1 MATTKAKSA
10 NDINQGSVVTGV
22 QDTGGFSKTTSEI
35 PVQFTSG
42 QYTTKFDDYGLR
54 RKTVEIGDWDMNTAA
69 SATVAHGLSATAWKN
84 IRSVEII
91 IRNDVGGT
99 DAYYN
104 DSHDEATTSSGSGGV
119 EVNKIDSTNVT
130 LNRASPGAFDS
141 TSFEDTSYNRGW
153 VTVWYV

>member
-35 PVQFTSG
+35 PVQFTSS
-42 QYTTKFDDYGLR
+42 QYTAKFDDYGLR
-54 RKTVEIGDWDMNTAA
+54 RKTIEIGDWNMNTTA
-69 SATVAHGLSATAWKN
+69 SATVAHGLSATVWKKTRH
-84 IRSVEII
+84 IEIV
-91 IRNDVGGT
+91 IRNDADT
-99 DAYYN
+99 EYYT
-104 DSHDEATTSSGSGGV
+104 DSHDEATTSAGAGGV

-153 VTVWYV
+153 VTIWYE